1 MTNTTQPDAT
11 DVPDEQRFSVR
22 FRYAE
27 SLSSEARQDLL
38 ERFIDE
44 AIEAAGLAFT
54 GGGGEQSCRGVVSV
68 DMEDES
74 ATEDDRASVADW
86 LGAEDGIAAYDVGP
100 LQGESAP

>member
-1 MTNTTQPDAT
+1 MTDTTQPDAT
-11 DVPDEQRFSVR
+11 HVPEEQRFSVR

-27 SLSSEARQDLL
+27 TLSSDARDDLL
-38 ERFIDE
+38 QRFMDE

-54 GGGGEQSCRGVVSV
+54 GGGDEQGCEGTVNV

-86 LGAEDGIAAYDVGP
+86 LGGEDGIAAYDVGP